1 MDKIK
6 VDKVELLKIV
16 RKNREDHAKD
26 YQEALI
32 AYKEAAIKEL
42 ERMLSAARNGDIRH
56 TIDVV
61 KPREFLKDYDRAIE
75 MVRMS
80 VDTQIELSYQ
90 DFDQWVM
97 NNWTW
102 QESFKN
108 STGLYK
114 AVRP

>member
-1 MDKIK
+1 MDNIK
-6 VDKVELLKIV
+6 VDKVELLKTI
-16 RKNREDHAKD
+16 RKNREDHARD
-26 YQEALI
+26 YTEAVTI
-32 AYKEAAIKEL
+32 YREKAVKAIEQML
-42 ERMLSAARNGDIRH
+42 ENAKNGHIVH
-56 TIDVV
+56 SIDVV
-61 KPREFLKDYDRAIE
+61 RPKEFLKDYDRAIE

-108 STGLYK
+108 STGFYK
-114 AVRP
+114 THA

>member
-1 MDKIK
+1 MDNIK
-6 VDKVELLKIV
+6 VNKIELLNIV

-26 YQEALI
+26 YSEAMDTYRQEAIKAIERQL
-32 AYKEAAIKEL
+32 EAAK
-42 ERMLSAARNGDIRH
+42 SGDIRH
-56 TIDVV
+56 SIEIV
-61 KPREFLKDYDRAIE
+61 KPREFLKDYDRAIT

-80 VDTQIELSYQ
+80 VDDKIELSYQ

-102 QESFKN
+102 QESFRN

-114 AVRP
+114 SLK

>member
-6 VDKVELLKIV
+6 VSKEELLNKV
-16 RKNREDHAKD
+16 RSNREEHVKD
-26 YQEALI
+26 YQEALV
-32 AYKEAAIKEL
+32 AYKEKAIKAIEQL
-42 ERMLSAARNGDIRH
+42 LADAKNGNIGH
-56 TIDVV
+56 HVDVV
-61 KPREFLKDYDRAIE
+61 KPREFIKDYDRAIE
-75 MVRMS
+75 MIRMS
-80 VDTQIELSYQ
+80 VDTVLELSFQ

-114 AVRP
+114 SRG